1 MKPVKNREHHFKK
14 LFQDHYDFLCNWLNT
29 KTNCWD
35 TSQELAQK
43 TFVKIWENQI
53 CLEEIKN
60 FRRFLV
66 RTARNNLID
75 LIRSQK
81 RFSHHSTAYDY
92 LTEKET
98 ENHFSFD
105 RQDFFISELTMA
117 VEKLKP
123 KTRQIFTLSKR
134 DGLTYDEISE
144 YLNIP
149 KRTVEYNM
157 KTALKSLRS
166 HLQGIIER

>member
-1 MKPVKNREHHFKK
+1 MKPVKSRELHFKE
-14 LFQDHYDFLCNWLNT
+14 LFQGHFDFLCRWLNS

-53 CLEEIKN
+53 CLEEIKD

-75 LIRSQK
+75 LVRSQK
-81 RFSHHSTAYDY
+81 RFNEHSTAYNY
-92 LTEKET
+92 LAEKET
-98 ENHFSFD
+98 ENHFSFE
-105 RQDFFISELTMA
+105 RQDFFMRELMIA
-117 VEKLKP
+117 VKKLKP
-123 KTRQIFTLSKR
+123 KTRQIFTLSKQ

-157 KTALKSLRS
+157 KIALKSLR
-166 HLQGIIER
+166 HQLQGIIER